1 MFSIK
6 QPDTFALQT
15 AEKINAIGSEIKQ
28 FLLASVATGFRE
40 LFYDGE
46 SVRPKADIRRI
57 LAAFVRPA
65 ELFQRHEATV
75 TYLLAQ
81 YPGCL
86 TNEQCVPPVAY
97 TINDDGSVTIP
108 D

>member
-1 MFSIK
+1 MFTIK
-6 QPDTFALQT
+6 QPDTIALQT

-28 FLLASVATGFRE
+28 FLLASIAAGFRE

-46 SVRPKADIRRI
+46 SVRAKSDIRRI
-57 LAAFVRPA
+57 LTAFERPA
-65 ELFQRHEATV
+65 DLFERHEATV
-75 TYLLAQ
+75 SYLLAQ

-86 TNEQCVPPVAY
+86 TNEQCVPPVDY
-97 TINDDGSVTIP
+97 TINPDGSVTIP